1 MTATTTT
8 NSTDN
13 RTATISVDLVA
24 AAHKSEDGFFSR
36 LPDAEIVEA
45 AARYEKFLTLVQRYP
60 DTLVSPSRD
69 IDEMWHLHMLHPVAY
84 YHDCMTNFGEI
95 LDHDGGFG
103 SASEEEWGELI
114 SIFEATAVL
123 WQREF
128 GEEYAPADARVKATK
143 CAKACAKCAVKCR
156 TACKK

>member
-1 MTATTTT
+1 MTTTT
-8 NSTDN
+8 NNTTAK
-13 RTATISVDLVA
+13 RTVTISVDLFA
-24 AAHKSEDGFFSR
+24 AARKAEEGFFVGLS
-36 LPDAEIVEA
+36 DTDVIET

-69 IDEMWHLHMLHPVAY
+69 IDEMWHLHMLHPIAY
-84 YHDCMTNFGEI
+84 YHDCMANFGEI

-114 SIFEATAVL
+114 SIFDATAEL
-123 WQREF
+123 WRREF
-128 GEEYAPADARVKATK
+128 GEEYAPAEARVKATK
-143 CAKACAKCAVKCR
+143 CAKACAKCATKCR